1 MGSEIPPPRATE
13 ADPAPAPAPGI
24 QFADLKEFSPP
35 AKVEL
40 AAQTGSS
47 PGNKTAYVDIG
58 HCTSGEKQPGGKHDY
73 GFQSENYTECQVNTA
88 VGKKLISELRKEG
101 IRVVPTWDPNK
112 PPPVVSKSEDL
123 QRRND
128 KVNKDVALNC
138 DDSIYVSVH
147 HDKDSTGK
155 SGQCVYI
162 ADPKY
167 NEALPLAK
175 SIQNNAWRIRERASA
190 PGCINS
196 DTVTGN
202 GKLVGLRGVNSVGVL
217 VEGANVSNP
226 TDKAL
231 MNDPRFHDLEAK
243 RIAKGV
249 VDYFKLKPGVERPQP
264 VCRRSI

>member
-13 ADPAPAPAPGI
+13 ASPAPSTGL
-24 QFADLKEFSPP
+24 QLADMKEFSPP
-35 AKVEL
+35 ARVEL
-40 AAQTGSS
+40 TAQAGSS
-47 PGNKTAYVDIG
+47 PASRTAYVDIG
-58 HCTSGEKQPGGKHDY
+58 HCTSGEKEPGGKHDY

-88 VGKKLISELRKEG
+88 VGKKLMAELQKEG
-101 IRVVPTWDPNK
+101 IRVVPTWDPNR
-112 PPPVVSKSEDL
+112 PPPVVSKAEDL

-147 HDKDSTGK
+147 HDNDSSRK

-167 NEALPLAK
+167 NESLPLAK
-175 SIQNNAWRIRERASA
+175 SIQSNAWRIRERDSA
-190 PGCINS
+190 PACINS
-196 DTVTGN
+196 DKVTNN

-217 VEGANVSNP
+217 VEGANVTNP

-264 VCRRSI
+264 ACRRSI

>member
-1 MGSEIPPPRATE
+1 MSEIPQRSHESTTPTPATGLQV
-13 ADPAPAPAPGI
+13 AD
-24 QFADLKEFSPP
+24 FKEFSPP

-40 AAQTGSS
+40 AAQSGSS
-47 PGNKTAYVDIG
+47 YSGKTAYVDIG
-58 HCTSGEKQPGGKHDY
+58 HCTSGEKEPGGKHDY
-73 GFQSENYTECQVNTA
+73 GFQSESYTECQVNTA
-88 VGKKLISELRKEG
+88 VGTRLMAELQKEG
-101 IRVVPTWDPNK
+101 IRVVPTWDPGK
-112 PPPVVSKSEDL
+112 PPPVVSKAEDL

-128 KVNKDVALNC
+128 KVNKDVSLTC

-147 HDKDSTGK
+147 HDNDSTGK

-167 NEALPLAK
+167 NESLPLAR

-190 PGCINS
+190 PSCINS
-196 DTVTGN
+196 DKVTGN
-202 GKLVGLRGVNSVGVL
+202 GMLVGLRGVNSVGVL
-217 VEGANVSNP
+217 VEGANVTHP

-231 MNDPRFHDLEAK
+231 MNDPRFYDMEAR

-249 VDYFKLKPGVERPQP
+249 VDYFKLKPGVERPYP